1 MRRDLFEMN
10 RLQFLG
16 QAHSRQPISLDNIVT
31 YFDHTM
37 AAYDVLGNIC
47 SSIQYTETDEFGY
60 SMKIKATCL
69 NISEMDSV
77 VDYVNNILNNR
88 KKIYDREFNINAN
101 VENSC
106 IELDVRLI
114 K

>member
-1 MRRDLFEMN
+1 MN

-16 QAHSRQPISLDNIVT
+16 QAHSRRPISLDDIVT

-37 AAYDVLGNIC
+37 AAYDVLGNT
-47 SSIQYTETDEFGY
+47 SSTIQYTETDGFGY
-60 SMKIKATCL
+60 SMKFKATFL
-69 NISEMDSV
+69 NTSDLSGV

-88 KKIYDREFNINAN
+88 KKIYDREFDINAN
-101 VENSC
+101 IENSC
-106 IELDVRLI
+106 IELNVRLI

>member
-1 MRRDLFEMN
+1 
-10 RLQFLG
+10 
-16 QAHSRQPISLDNIVT
+16 
-31 YFDHTM
+31 M
-37 AAYDVLGNIC
+37 AAYDVLGNT
-47 SSIQYTETDEFGY
+47 SSTIQYTETDEFGY
-60 SMKIKATCL
+60 SIKFKATCL

-77 VDYVNNILNNR
+77 VDYVNNVLSNR

-101 VENSC
+101 IENSC

>member
-1 MRRDLFEMN
+1 MN

-16 QAHSRQPISLDNIVT
+16 QAHSRRPISLDDIVT

-37 AAYDVLGNIC
+37 AAYDVLGNT
-47 SSIQYTETDEFGY
+47 SSTIQYTETDEFGY
-60 SMKIKATCL
+60 SMKVKATCL
-69 NISEMDSV
+69 NISEMDSG
-77 VDYVNNILNNR
+77 VDDVNNVLSNR

-101 VENSC
+101 IENSC